1 MTSPARVL
9 AAEAV
14 GTALLVATVVGSG
27 IMAARLSTDSG
38 LMLLANAAATAAAL
52 YVLIAVFGPISGAQ
66 FNPAVTL
73 ALRREGGMTL
83 PFAAAVIAAQLTGGI
98 AGTWAA
104 HAMHDVAILQVATT
118 VRSGPGQ
125 WLAEVV
131 ATATLIGAIVLAR
144 AAGRDTAAIVAL
156 WIGAAYWFTAST
168 SFANPAVTLART
180 LTDTFAG
187 IRPWDAPAFLIA
199 QALGAVIG
207 THGARALAPR
217 AAR

>member
-1 MTSPARVL
+1 MISPVRML

-27 IMAARLSTDSG
+27 IMASRLSHDTG
-38 LMLLANAAATAAAL
+38 VMLLANAAATAAAL

-73 ALRREGGMTL
+73 ALRRDTGMTL
-83 PFAAAVIAAQLTGGI
+83 RFAAAVIVAQLAGGVG
-98 AGTWAA
+98 GTWAA
-104 HAMHDVAILQVATT
+104 HAMHDLPVLQVATT
-118 VRSGPGQ
+118 IRSGPGQ
-125 WLAEVV
+125 WLAEVI

-144 AAGRDTAAIVAL
+144 AAGRDAAAIVAL

-187 IRPWDAPAFLIA
+187 IRPWDAPAFLMA
-199 QALGAVIG
+199 QVVGAVIG
-207 THGARALAPR
+207 MFGANALALSAPR
-217 AAR
+217 

>member
-1 MTSPARVL
+1 MISPARVL

-27 IMAARLSTDSG
+27 IMAARLTTDTG

-52 YVLIAVFGPISGAQ
+52 YVLIAVFAPISGAQ

-73 ALRREGGMTL
+73 AMRREAGMTL
-83 PFAAAVIAAQLTGGI
+83 PFATAVITAQLAGGI
-98 AGTWAA
+98 CGTWVA
-104 HAMHDVAILQVATT
+104 HAMHDMAVLQVSTT

-131 ATATLIGAIVLAR
+131 ATATLIGAIILAR
-144 AAGRDTAAIVAL
+144 AAGRDAAAIVAL

-187 IRPWDAPAFLIA
+187 IRPWDAPAFVAA
-199 QALGAVIG
+199 QALGAMIG
-207 THGARALAPR
+207 TFGARALAPKATR
-217 AAR
+217 

>member
-9 AAEAV
+9 AAEAT

-27 IMAARLSTDSG
+27 IMASRLSVDTG

-52 YVLIAVFGPISGAQ
+52 YVLIAVLGPISGAQ

-73 ALRREGGMTL
+73 ALRREAGMSL
-83 PFAAAVIAAQLTGGI
+83 PFAVAVIAAQLSGGVC
-98 AGTWAA
+98 GTWAA
-104 HAMHDVAILQVATT
+104 HAMHDLPLAQVATT
-118 VRSGPGQ
+118 IRTGPGQ

-144 AAGRDTAAIVAL
+144 SAGRDAAAIVAL

-187 IRPWDAPAFLIA
+187 IRPWDAPAFIIA
-199 QALGAVIG
+199 QAVGAVIG
-207 THGARALAPR
+207 LAGARALAPDAPR
-217 AAR
+217 